1 MSKHFEAPTQVV
13 FTFHNGE
20 CYERCAGIAY
30 HDEIIC
36 ACCGGTFDMTD
47 EFNEIEIEQ
56 ELPWVSLIEE
66 IAPDEPYGEIED
78 TYESHNESEEE
89 EEEEE

>member
-1 MSKHFEAPTQVV
+1 MYKVRKEVIDMSKHFEVPTQVV

-36 ACCGGTFDMTD
+36 ACCGLIFEMREDIV
-47 EFNEIEIEQ
+47 IEK
-56 ELPWVSLIEE
+56 ELPWVNLCEE
-66 IAPDEPYGEIED
+66 ICPDEDYGEIED
-78 TYESHNESEEE
+78 EKEEE
-89 EEEEE
+89 

>member
-1 MSKHFEAPTQVV
+1 MSKHFEVPTQVV
-13 FTFHNGE
+13 FTFNNGD

-36 ACCGGTFDMTD
+36 GWCGGIFDLEDGT
-47 EFNEIEIEQ
+47 EIEIEK

-66 IAPDEPYGEIED
+66 ISPEEDYGELED
-78 TYESHNESEEE
+78 SCDEDEEE
-89 EEEEE
+89 EE

>member
-1 MSKHFEAPTQVV
+1 MNKNFNYPTQVV
-13 FTFHNGE
+13 FTFYNGE

-36 ACCGGTFDMTD
+36 GCCGGTFDL
-47 EFNEIEIEQ
+47 ESSEIEIEK

-66 IAPDEPYGEIED
+66 ISPEEDYGELED
-78 TYESHNESEEE
+78 FCDGKERE
-89 EEEEE
+89 